1 MIEHYFTTDKG
12 TFSYIWF
19 KDFNIRRLPTDL
31 KVFKNGYI
39 NIPAAI
45 DIETTSFYSKK
56 YDKDIATM
64 WIWQFGLGDMVIL
77 GRTWEE
83 FKTWI
88 DLLNLWLKDC
98 YKGAN
103 LLILDHNFSFEFQ
116 WIKGWLK
123 WNRDKN
129 GVPEIFAKS
138 DRSILYAKCG
148 CVEFRDTLSLTDLPL
163 AKLQKNYGLDV
174 GKLKGDL
181 DYNVLRTNKTET
193 ISYDELAYC
202 INDVKVLCDLFKK
215 YIVPEFFEVDKLLPL
230 TSTGLV
236 RQDMMEEFKS
246 MSKEEQKK
254 MRSKIRNAQPSEQIY
269 HIFREWVFRGGYVH
283 ANTIACNYLGKE
295 KFWSKDLKSA
305 HPSQMLLRLFPYKFH
320 KRNNNCFKQILDDAR
335 NKTYAFF
342 GIFVFK
348 NIRSRT
354 YHSYESKSKIIAETG
369 GKYENGRLIEARTL
383 KVCITDI
390 DFFNYEMLYDWDSVE
405 PTLLYQAK
413 YEPLPDYVRKTVM
426 KYFTLKETL
435 PKDSIEYMRA
445 KRKLNSC
452 FGCCATSLP
461 EQELVFDEDM
471 NEMRLS
477 GISRSYD
484 ELVRW
489 LILLPQWAIW
499 IAAYTRNDIVRSITE
514 DGTTQNYGLDC
525 IYYDTDSNKV
535 RNPEAHEW
543 WFEKFNKERY
553 EEVLKM
559 ECYNFDRKLFYKIGS
574 FDFEYEGDR
583 FKVLE
588 AKRYLVK
595 HGNEIQV
602 TVAGMVKGSLEEY
615 CEKQRKQDIKDKINN
630 VFGVSSEGKDIEQLK
645 EELTREIN
653 NSIEETKDLIWDEFT
668 DSLYL
673 SEEDSKKKTTVYTDE
688 YIEDYLTDFE
698 GKKVLIKERS
708 CVAIVPIPF
717 TMSIEAEFLS
727 RIETLKHERERMVY
741 KGVW

>member
-1 MIEHYFTTDKG
+1 MNTFTTDKG
-12 TFSYIWF
+12 TFSYMWF
-19 KDFNIRRLPTDL
+19 KEFSFDMLPNDL

-39 NIPAAI
+39 NIPAAF

-64 WIWQFGLGDMVIL
+64 WIWQFGLGEYNIL

-83 FKTWI
+83 FEHLI
-88 DLLNLWLKDC
+88 EILNRWLSS
-98 YKGAN
+98 YKEAT

-123 WNRDKN
+123 WNRNKN
-129 GVPEIFAKS
+129 NVPEIFAKS
-138 DRSILYAKCG
+138 DRSILYAKTGYC
-148 CVEFRDTLSLTDLPL
+148 EFRDTLSLTDLPL

-181 DYNVLRTNKTET
+181 DYEVLRHSETKTITNE
-193 ISYDELAYC
+193 ELAYC
-202 INDVKVLCDLFKK
+202 INDVRVLCDFFNK

-236 RQDMMEEFKS
+236 RQDMMEEFKA
-246 MSKEEQKK
+246 MSKEDQKK
-254 MRSKIRNAQPSEQIY
+254 MRSRIRNAQPSEQIY
-269 HIFREWVFRGGYVH
+269 HIFREWLFRGGYVH
-283 ANTIACNYLGKE
+283 ANTIACNYLGEE
-295 KFWSKDLKSA
+295 KFWSVDLKSA
-305 HPSQMLLRLFPYKFH
+305 HPSQMLLKPFPYKFH
-320 KRNNNCFKQILDDAR
+320 KRNNNCFKQVLDDAR
-335 NKTYAFF
+335 EGKYAFF
-342 GIFVFK
+342 GIFEFK

-354 YHSYESKSKIIAETG
+354 YHSYESKSKIISETG
-369 GKYENGRLIEARTL
+369 GKYENGRLIEAATL

-390 DFFNYEMLYDWDSVE
+390 DFFNYEMLYDWDYVE

-461 EQELVFDEDM
+461 EQELIFDEDL

-477 GISRSYD
+477 GDFRSYD

-514 DGTTQNYGLDC
+514 DGTTKNYGLDC

-535 RNPEAHEW
+535 RNPELHKW
-543 WFEKFNKERY
+543 WFDNFNKERF
-553 EEVLKM
+553 EAVQRM
-559 ECYNFDRKLFYKIGS
+559 ECYDFDRKLFEKIGR
-574 FDFEYEGDR
+574 FEFEYEADR
-583 FKVLE
+583 FKVLG
-588 AKRYLVK
+588 AKRYLVE
-595 HGNEIQV
+595 HDNEVQV

-615 CEKQRKQDIKDKINN
+615 CEKNELDIW
-630 VFGVSSEGKDIEQLK
+630 
-645 EELTREIN
+645 EEFSDN
-653 NSIEETKDLIWDEFT
+653 
-668 DSLYL
+668 LYL
-673 SEEDSKKKTTVYTDE
+673 SEKDSKKKTTVYTDE
-688 YIEDYLTDFE
+688 YIEDNLRDYE
-698 GKKVLIKERS
+698 GNLYNIKERS

-717 TMSIEAEFLS
+717 TMSIEAEFLN
-727 RIETLKHERERMVY
+727 RINILKKERERMIY